1 MNKRIIWAIARKDM
15 RAITSNTQ
23 VWAPMIIVP
32 LLLGLVIPTGMV
44 LALSLF
50 GLEGSGDMADL
61 VKWLERLPPS
71 ALTEML
77 AAMPSVNHRIA
88 YLAAN
93 YLLAPFF
100 LMIPL
105 MAASSVAAD
114 SFAGEKER
122 GTLESLLF
130 APIDMGS
137 FFAGKVAAA
146 FLPAVGLSVATF
158 TACMVT
164 VNLAGWK
171 LFGGI
176 FFPSLNWLPLILL
189 VVPAVS
195 LAAIFIN
202 VFISARA
209 ATFQAAYQ
217 TGSMLVLPAVLL
229 IVGQASGLLLLET
242 GVLVGAGLVL
252 LALDA
257 LLLRMILGRMNRN
270 QLFESQIR

>member
-1 MNKRIIWAIARKDM
+1 MNSRIVWAIARKDL

-23 VWAPMIIVP
+23 VWAPMLIVP
-32 LLLGLVIPTGMV
+32 LLLGLVIPTGLV
-44 LALSLF
+44 LVLSLF
-50 GLEGSGDMADL
+50 GIEGSGDMADML
-61 VKWLERLPPS
+61 KWLEWLPPS
-71 ALTEML
+71 ALTNTL
-77 AAMPSVNHRIA
+77 AAMPDLSQRVA

-93 YLLAPFF
+93 YMLAPFF

-146 FLPAVGLSVATF
+146 FVPAVGLSVATF
-158 TACMVT
+158 LVCTVT

-171 LFGGI
+171 LFGGL
-176 FFPSLNWLPLILL
+176 FFPSLNWVPLMLL

-195 LAAIFIN
+195 LAAIFVN
-202 VFISARA
+202 VFISARS

-217 TGSMLVLPAVLL
+217 TGGMLVLPAVLL
-229 IVGQASGLLLLET
+229 LVGQASGLLLLDT
-242 GVLVGAGLVL
+242 SVLVIAGLGL
-252 LALDA
+252 FGLD
-257 LLLRMILGRMNRN
+257 LILLRLILRRMNRN